1 MVNVKSLFPFFYRDE
16 PDYRRLSLDEFP
28 RKQREPADN
37 RDKKSRKWKNR
48 NCCYINLH
56 GTCRYSKLFFLFLSF
71 SSNTEGTRRAAR
83 GAQLATLLFTSSRN
97 SDRVKMCVSHAC
109 MSYQRRDFI
118 KVQLHRCTRE
128 KGQRVWVR

>member
-28 RKQREPADN
+28 RKQGEPADN

-56 GTCRYSKLFFLFLSF
+56 GTCRYSKLFFPLSF
-71 SSNTEGTRRAAR
+71 FFVKHRGNETSGARRTARNPAIYFIEEFRPSKNVCFSRVHVVPTSRLYKSPTSPMYSRKRAA
-83 GAQLATLLFTSSRN
+83 GL
-97 SDRVKMCVSHAC
+97 
-109 MSYQRRDFI
+109 
-118 KVQLHRCTRE
+118 
-128 KGQRVWVR
+128 G